1 MLSYAAEWLYDLQR
15 VYLRVIL
22 AQKSGF
28 NQRYSRLR
36 KQKPDGTDRT
46 DRTVAAGGVCF
57 WAVKIDDLTR
67 PRNDERS
74 ADTLHVN
81 AHAHMRARTHART
94 HMHTHKH
101 TQKRTCKRTR
111 TN

>member
-57 WAVKIDDLTR
+57 
-67 PRNDERS
+67 
-74 ADTLHVN
+74 
-81 AHAHMRARTHART
+81 
-94 HMHTHKH
+94 
-101 TQKRTCKRTR
+101 
-111 TN
+111 